1 MVLRDWSSGKLARY
15 TVPATPSPPAAASTS
30 TPASTEFADI
40 YAQDAAVLALLTP
53 RKELRKAGGLVRLR
67 ALPTPTDTRRVALD
81 ESYFSTADGDGDDD
95 NDDESGED
103 FGAELDAVSGDDEEE
118 EVPKPKRKVRSCPS
132 CNILFLTTITARL
145 KAVFQKDFF

>member
-1 MVLRDWSSGKLARY
+1 MKKAAPKKA
-15 TVPATPSPPAAASTS
+15 PAKEKAA
-30 TPASTEFADI
+30 
-40 YAQDAAVLALLTP
+40 P
-53 RKELRKAGGLVRLR
+53 RKR
-67 ALPTPTDTRRVALD
+67 ASKKKQD
-81 ESYFSTADGDGDDD
+81 
-95 NDDESGED
+95 DDESGED